1 MKKKIILLLMCCM
14 MCIAITACSG
24 SDNPVDDAGNAVEDA
39 ADGAGDAVKDV
50 TDGVGDAVKDVTDGA
65 GDAVKDVADGAGDAV
80 NDAAHGVG
88 DAADNIANGAGD
100 MINGS
105 VRTFDDAYNRFMGM
119 LPDSSGC
126 YSITNNDKDLVEYA
140 DGKRG
145 YHIELHDSK
154 NGDKKVGDF
163 YVDPDTG
170 KIYKLGSDKK
180 AVEYDFSDLK

>member
-1 MKKKIILLLMCCM
+1 MEETIMKKKIFLLLTCCTMCM
-14 MCIAITACSG
+14 AIAACSN
-24 SDNPVDDAGNAVEDA
+24 SNNPANDAGNAVEDA
-39 ADGAGDAVKDV
+39 A
-50 TDGVGDAVKDVTDGA
+50 DGA

-88 DAADNIANGAGD
+88 DAADNIADGAGD

-105 VRTFDDAYNRFMGM
+105 IRTFDDAYNRFMSM
-119 LPDSSGC
+119 LPDSTGR
-126 YSITNNDKDLVEYA
+126 YSVTNNDKDLVEYY

-154 NGDKKVGDF
+154 NGNKKVGDF

>member
-1 MKKKIILLLMCCM
+1 MCCM

-65 GDAVKDVADGAGDAV
+65 GDAVKDV
-80 NDAAHGVG
+80 G

-119 LPDSSGC
+119 LPDSSGR
-126 YSITNNDKDLVEYA
+126 YSVTNNDKDLVEYA

-170 KIYKLGSDKK
+170 KIYKVGSDKK